1 VRFFAQPTCHHVP
14 QVYSALGETEAATL
28 LRDFFKVRR

>member
-1 VRFFAQPTCHHVP
+1 VP
-14 QVYSALGETEAATL
+14 EVYSAVGETEAATL

>member
-1 VRFFAQPTCHHVP
+1 VP

-28 LRDFFKVRR
+28 LKDFFKVRR